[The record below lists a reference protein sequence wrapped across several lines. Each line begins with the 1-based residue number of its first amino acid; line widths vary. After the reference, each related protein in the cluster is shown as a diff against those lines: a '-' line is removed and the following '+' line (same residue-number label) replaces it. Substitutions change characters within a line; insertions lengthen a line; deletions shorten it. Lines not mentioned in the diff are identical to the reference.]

1 MFNKYNGEFKMQIN
15 SSSQAIQ
22 NTPPPKPPGGEGFS
36 EKLTSLQ
43 DAIASNDLE
52 QVQTAY
58 DEIMANNPRS
68 EHGEDPVGQLLAATE
83 EALASGDIDSLSEAS
98 ATFSSMGPPEGQ
110 GMGGML
116 PPPPPPAGSMSEDEI
131 DAFSTL
137 IESLS
142 NDDIEGAQSAFE
154 SLLPALT
161 QQEEAQTDGYT
172 SFSDALAKIEEAL
185 SSGDSDLAEQYLQD
199 ALLGIPNGSLINQH
213 I

>member
-1 MFNKYNGEFKMQIN
+1 MQIN
-15 SSSQAIQ
+15 SSSQSIQ
-22 NTPPPKPPGGEGFS
+22 NTPPPKPLGGEGFS
-36 EKLTSLQ
+36 EKLTALQ
-43 DAIASNDLE
+43 DAISSNDLE
-52 QVQTAY
+52 QVQKAY
-58 DEIMANNPRS
+58 DEIMADSPKS

-83 EALASGDIDSLSEAS
+83 EALASGDIDALSEAS

-110 GMGGML
+110 GVGGMPP
-116 PPPPPPAGSMSEDEI
+116 PPPPPPAASMSEDEI

-137 IESLS
+137 IESLP

-154 SLLPALT
+154 SLLPALS

-185 SSGDSDLAEQYLQD
+185 SSGDSGLAEQYLQD